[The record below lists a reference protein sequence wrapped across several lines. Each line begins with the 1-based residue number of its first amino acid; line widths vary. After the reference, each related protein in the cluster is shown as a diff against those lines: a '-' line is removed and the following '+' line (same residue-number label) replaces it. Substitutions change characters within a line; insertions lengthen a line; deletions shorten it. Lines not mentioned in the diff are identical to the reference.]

1 MTENGFP
8 LISKKP
14 PELHNQETSSSGPGN
29 NLPALRLFYFLCP
42 APKFPKH
49 RGILQEVFH
58 AK

>member
-8 LISKKP
+8 LVSKKP

-29 NLPALRLFYFLCP
+29 NLSALRLFYFL
-42 APKFPKH
+42 ALYRSH
-49 RGILQEVFH
+49 QGEWVFFRRFFY